1 MPRLRH
7 RRPER
12 FARFVRSIRPSRRPT
27 FWMKHALLPHGPYLY
42 LPSGAR
48 TRPGATDVVPEMNS
62 ELAFHDR
69 FLTRHNE
76 QRYLLQ
82 LGFVDRLLGRLVG
95 RLKRLGIYDDTLIV
109 LTADHGYAW
118 QVGVSTRRSVSA
130 SNVHELT
137 PVPSS

>member
-12 FARFVRSIRPSRRPT
+12 TARFVRSIRPSRRPT

-48 TRPGATDVVPEMNS
+48 TRPSATDVVPEMNS

-76 QRYLLQ
+76 QRYCC
-82 LGFVDRLLGRLVG
+82 
-95 RLKRLGIYDDTLIV
+95 
-109 LTADHGYAW
+109 
-118 QVGVSTRRSVSA
+118 SSA
-130 SNVHELT
+130 SSIACSGDSLGASDSAST
-137 PVPSS
+137 TTR

>member
-1 MPRLRH
+1 M
-7 RRPER
+7 
-12 FARFVRSIRPSRRPT
+12 A
-27 FWMKHALLPHGPYLY
+27 
-42 LPSGAR
+42 
-48 TRPGATDVVPEMNS
+48 GATDVVPEMNS

-82 LGFVDRLLGRLVG
+82 LGFVDRLLGRPVG
-95 RLKRLGIYDDTLIV
+95 RRRLGIYDDTLIV

-118 QVGVSTRRSVSA
+118 QVGAGTRRSVSA
-130 SNVHELT
+130 SNVHEPT